1 MSKTSQSADPKG
13 PTYTITVPLDRER
26 SENAIFVIREL
37 DEVTY
42 NAARSLWMADKE
54 LDATRLML
62 KELRISGDDI
72 SKIEGN
78 LVATRSLQAAFT
90 KFIDPI
96 EATVKKN

>member
-1 MSKTSQSADPKG
+1 MSKTSQTGTNG

-26 SENAIFVIREL
+26 EKVATFVIKEL

-62 KELRISGDDI
+62 KELRISGDEITVIDN
-72 SKIEGN
+72 N

-96 EATVKKN
+96 EAVVKKN